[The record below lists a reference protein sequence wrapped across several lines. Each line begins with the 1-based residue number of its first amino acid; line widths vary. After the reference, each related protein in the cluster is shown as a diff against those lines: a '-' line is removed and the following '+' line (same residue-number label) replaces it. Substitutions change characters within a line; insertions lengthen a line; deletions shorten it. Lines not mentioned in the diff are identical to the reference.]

1 MKKYDKF
8 IVGSD
13 QVWNPR
19 FNRLNEFDLAMFAE
33 EEKRISFSASFG
45 ISELPEQ
52 YKEVSTQEF
61 KKFKHLSVR
70 ENAGKDIIE
79 ELTGRTDVEVLV
91 DPTMLLT
98 AEEWSKLAKRPKQL
112 KTDKY
117 ILNYFLGEL
126 SEQRKNEIERIAKE
140 NDCEIINIL
149 DKNSIFYETGPSEF
163 LYLEQNAFLI
173 CTDSFHSSVFSIL
186 FNRPFIVFNREDIN
200 KSMNSRID
208 TLINTFKLTNRNY
221 EGKITSDN
229 LNHDYSEAFKI
240 LDIKRIEAKEY
251 LRNALGE

>member
-1 MKKYDKF
+1 
-8 IVGSD
+8 
-13 QVWNPR
+13 
-19 FNRLNEFDLAMFAE
+19 
-33 EEKRISFSASFG
+33 
-45 ISELPEQ
+45 
-52 YKEVSTQEF
+52 
-61 KKFKHLSVR
+61 
-70 ENAGKDIIE
+70 
-79 ELTGRTDVEVLV
+79 
-91 DPTMLLT
+91 MLLT
-98 AEEWSKLAKRPKQL
+98 NDEWSKLAKRPKQL
-112 KTDKY
+112 TTDKY

-126 SEQRKNEIERIAKE
+126 SEQRKSEIERIARE

-149 DKNSIFYETGPSEF
+149 DKNGPFYETGPSEF

-221 EGKITSDN
+221 EGRITEDN

-240 LDIKRIEAKEY
+240 LDMKRMEAKEY